1 VTLDDSRLTGN
12 ATVNYSSC
20 AIRRAL
26 QGSATPAS
34 LSERSWVQL
43 YN

>member
-1 VTLDDSRLTGN
+1 MDDVNKLTGN
-12 ATVNYSSC
+12 ATIDYSSC

-26 QGSATPAS
+26 QGSAIPTP